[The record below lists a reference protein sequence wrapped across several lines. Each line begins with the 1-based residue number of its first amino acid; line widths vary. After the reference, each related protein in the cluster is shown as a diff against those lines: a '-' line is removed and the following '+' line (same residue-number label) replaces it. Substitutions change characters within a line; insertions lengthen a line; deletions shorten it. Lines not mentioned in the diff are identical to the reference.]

1 MKTFNN
7 GKHVSS
13 KALKERYLQC
23 FGVRVNN
30 ADLLQ
35 GVVRDLIGEG
45 VSRQTLVAWAVE
57 AGYSKGYVSGLLS
70 RLLVSE
76 GLRERQK
83 GAGRKPSPATLELLA
98 HARSR
103 YGEDFLKVLRAAWRT
118 GKAQL
123 AVTNAPSET
132 SPRGS
137 GGIVAPQFQKSGTN
151 YGTIIK
157 RGTHPARQSKGILSR
172 STTIPFK
179 RTFKPAT
186 EVSNKKRGTL

>member
-1 MKTFNN
+1 MKTLNH
-7 GKHVSS
+7 GKQLSS
-13 KALKERYLQC
+13 QALKERYLLC
-23 FGVRVNN
+23 FGVRANN
-30 ADLLQ
+30 ATLLQ

-45 VSRQTLVAWAVE
+45 ISRQTLVGWAVE

-70 RLLVSE
+70 RLLVSL

-83 GAGRKPSPATLELLA
+83 GAGRKPSSATLELLA

-103 YGEDFLKVLRAAWRT
+103 YGEDFLNLLRAAWRT

-137 GGIVAPQFQKSGTN
+137 SIIVVTQFQKPGAN
-151 YGTIIK
+151 YGPIIR
-157 RGTHPARQSKGILSR
+157 RGTQPAGQNNGIRSR
-172 STTIPFK
+172 KTIPFK
-179 RTFKPAT
+179 STFRPTKGISSKNRRT
-186 EVSNKKRGTL
+186 L